1 MARKRRT
8 VYIGGQRWKICRE
21 SRLRTKY
28 GECDYGARTIRICSS
43 LVGLDL
49 LDTLIHEVIHARWP
63 DLHEEAVE
71 EVATTLA
78 GILDAEGFRHGED
91 DQDD

>member
-1 MARKRRT
+1 MLFR
-8 VYIGGQRWKICRE
+8 
-21 SRLRTKY
+21 S
-28 GECDYGARTIRICSS
+28 
-43 LVGLDL
+43 LDL

-78 GILDAEGFRHGED
+78 GILDAEGFVHGESEGD
-91 DQDD
+91 

>member
-8 VYIGGQRWKICRE
+8 VYIGDKRWKLTRDR
-21 SRLRTKY
+21 RLRGRY
-28 GECDYGARTIRICSS
+28 GDCDYAARTIRICST

-78 GILDAEGFRHGED
+78 GILDAEGFVHGESEGD
-91 DQDD
+91 

>member
-8 VYIGGQRWKICRE
+8 VYIGDQRWKLARDR
-21 SRLRTKY
+21 RLRGSY
-28 GECDYGARTIRICSS
+28 GECDYAAKTIRICST

-78 GILDAEGFRHGED
+78 GILDAEGFVHGED
-91 DQDD
+91 SD

>member
-1 MARKRRT
+1 MARRRSRT
-8 VYIGGQRWKICRE
+8 VYIGGERWKVTRA
-21 SRLRTKY
+21 SRLRKNY
-28 GECDYGARTIRICSS
+28 GECHYAAKTIRICST
-43 LVGLDL
+43 LRGLDL

-63 DLHEEAVE
+63 DLSEEAVE

-91 DQDD
+91 I